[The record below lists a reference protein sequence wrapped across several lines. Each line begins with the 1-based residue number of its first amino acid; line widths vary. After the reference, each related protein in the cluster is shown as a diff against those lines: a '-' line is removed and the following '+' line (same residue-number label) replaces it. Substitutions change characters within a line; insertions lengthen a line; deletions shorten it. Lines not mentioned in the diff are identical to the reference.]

1 MRWKAPFTLS
11 ILLAVIIALFG
22 SSVLAEEDSNGTDIK
37 IFNDD
42 QDDGITTT
50 VKRDLTRLVDLKDLK
65 GEKIENLQQESQV
78 DIDSLTI
85 EQDDTFTWF
94 TIQTYGDISDHEQ
107 FSYHIAGYISEDQK
121 ETDPYDFRII
131 YENRTAVYYELVEGT
146 FVVSKPVSNVEIDG
160 KKLTIQM
167 NKGNFILSGREDPY
181 LIAAIVVLDE
191 GIGED
196 LHIDHVLTSSDDNGK
211 GDPIDETTLIM
222 IQFGILGF
230 AFIAVIV
237 IWKLYLQKKGDEDQ
251 GGICPRCEARLDS
264 SLDFCPSCGTFIRG
278 PKAKSIQKKP
288 DLAPI
293 LDEE

>member
-1 MRWKAPFTLS
+1 MQWKAPFTFS
-11 ILLAVIIALFG
+11 IILAVTMILFG
-22 SSVLAEEDSNGTDIK
+22 SFVLADDDSDGMDIK

-50 VKRDLTRLVDLKDLK
+50 VKRDLTRLVDLKDIK

-85 EQDDTFTWF
+85 KQDDTFTWF
-94 TIQTYGDISDHEQ
+94 IIQTHGDISNHEQ
-107 FSYHIAGYISEDQK
+107 FSYHIAGYVSEDPK

-146 FVVSKPVSNVEIDG
+146 FMASGPVSNVEIDG
-160 KKLTIQM
+160 KMLTIQV
-167 NKGNFILSGREDPY
+167 NKGNFILSNREDPY

-191 GIGED
+191 GIGKD
-196 LHIDHVLTSSDDNGK
+196 LHIDYVLTSASGNGK
-211 GDPIDETTLIM
+211 GDTIDETTLIM

-264 SLDFCPSCGTFIRG
+264 NLDFCPSCGTFIRG
-278 PKAKSIQKKP
+278 PKAKLTPKKP